1 MTFKYSTPTN
11 IQHTKLFN
19 AENHS
24 THKNKT
30 STTKRKRIAVV
41 CDPTLPWLAWPARN
55 TVLRRS
61 ATQHYDA
68 GAIQGGLERRAYH
81 LILDQSY
88 KRCPPPPPP
97 RECWGRFNQHK
108 VNTSLDIKEE
118 QKHNTS

>member
-1 MTFKYSTPTN
+1 M
-11 IQHTKLFN
+11 
-19 AENHS
+19 
-24 THKNKT
+24 
-30 STTKRKRIAVV
+30 

-81 LILDQSY
+81 LIRDQSY
-88 KRCPPPPPP
+88 KRCPPPPKGVLGEKI
-97 RECWGRFNQHK
+97 RGRFNRHQ

-118 QKHNTS
+118 QKPHTS